1 MAVAPMVW
9 GIDVG
14 RCALKA
20 LKLRA
25 VSDDEVAIVG
35 FDYIEHSKILSQ
47 PGVNRAESIAA
58 ALEKFLSRN
67 DLSKDLVVVGVPG
80 QHTLAR
86 FTKLPPVS
94 AKRIPDIIRYEA
106 DQQIPFD
113 IDEVIWD
120 YQTFEQEG
128 VPDIEAGI
136 FAMKRDLLHEHL
148 LHFEQAAIGPIAV
161 QSGPLAV
168 YNAAYFEGMLGE
180 KTTILVDLG
189 TENADLVIAT
199 SNGLWTRTIP
209 IGGNHCTEALA
220 KAFKLSFSK
229 SENLKRTVETSK
241 YRRQILQAMRPVFAD
256 IVQELQRSIG
266 FYSSTHQNAEFEKV
280 VGVGN
285 GFRLSG
291 LSKYL
296 KQNLGMPVETPSSF
310 EKLASPAGGGT
321 SALDDNRLSFFQ
333 AYGLAIQGLDRS
345 KVSSNLLPRE
355 IAKQI
360 VWKKKRP
367 AFAAA
372 AAALVLAG
380 GLVWFRQTADRSA
393 LAAASTGTEDVNIS
407 LEQADDV
414 LNGGSRSFPSPRAT
428 AAGIL
433 GAGQALKRAMSNL
446 SSQGSKERDQCETLV
461 ALQHNKT
468 VIPSILQAIHDSV
481 PTPEGALGPAQT
493 PEEIKE
499 ALAGGRVP
507 RGQRKSVFTE
517 KINMQYEPNLNDFV
531 WQSMVEVEVPINDP
545 ESELAGIKVEIICTT
560 PNDGGASF
568 IDDTFMAALRE
579 NGRRPG
585 TGFYF
590 DRVFL
595 IDGGKVPET
604 ADMLGVAGRRASATG
619 RSSGKTTRLVDVIT
633 NEVADDD
640 WRFEIWI
647 DVILQDYVEPEAE
660 ETPEAPEDD

>member
-1 MAVAPMVW
+1 MATAPMVW
-9 GIDVG
+9 GIDIG

-20 LKLRA
+20 LKLRS
-25 VSDDEVAIVG
+25 VSDDQVAIVG
-35 FDYIEHSKILSQ
+35 FDYIEHAKILSQ
-47 PGVNRAESIAA
+47 PDVNRAESIAA

-120 YQTFEQEG
+120 YQTFEEEG
-128 VPDIEAGI
+128 LPDIEAGI
-136 FAMKRDLLHEHL
+136 FAMKRELLREHL

-199 SNGLWTRTIP
+199 PNGLWTRTIP
-209 IGGNHCTEALA
+209 IGGNHCTEALVT
-220 KAFKLSFSK
+220 AFKLSFSK
-229 SENLKRTVETSK
+229 AESLKRTVETSK
-241 YRRQILQAMRPVFAD
+241 YSRQIFQAMRPVFAD

-266 FYSSTHQNAEFEKV
+266 FYSSTHRDAEFGKV

-285 GFRLSG
+285 GFKLPG

-310 EKLASPAGGGT
+310 DKLAAPTGGDT

-345 KVSSNLLPRE
+345 KVASNLLPRE

-380 GLVWFRQTADRSA
+380 GLIWFRQTADRSA
-393 LAAASTGTEDVNIS
+393 LAAASTGTEDVDIS
-407 LEQADDV
+407 LEQADDI
-414 LNGGSRSFPSPRAT
+414 LNGGSLSFPSPRAT
-428 AAGIL
+428 AKAIL
-433 GAGQALKRAMSNL
+433 DAGQALKRALNNL

-461 ALQHNKT
+461 ALQRNKT
-468 VIPSILQAIHDSV
+468 VIPTILQIVHDSI
-481 PTPEGALGPAQT
+481 PAPDEALGQAQT
-493 PEEIKE
+493 PEEIEK
-499 ALAGGRVP
+499 AIKSAAVP
-507 RGQRKSVFTE
+507 RTKREQVFIE
-517 KINMQYEPNLNDFV
+517 KINMQYEPNLNEFV
-531 WQSMVEVEVPINDP
+531 WKSMVEVEDPINDP

-568 IDDTFMAALRE
+568 IDRTFMAALRK
-579 NGRRPG
+579 NGRLPG

-590 DRVFL
+590 DRVYL
-595 IDGGKVPET
+595 IDGGKVSET
-604 ADMLGVAGRRASATG
+604 ADMLDVAGRRASAASRSTG
-619 RSSGKTTRLVDVIT
+619 KSAHLRDVVT
-633 NEVADDD
+633 NEVIDDD
-640 WRFEIWI
+640 WRFDIWI
-647 DVILQDYVEPEAE
+647 DVILQDYVEPEAD
-660 ETPEAPEDD
+660 ETENAPGDD